1 MSSIY
6 RATPL
11 VLALAAALQLST
23 TACATSAPMAQTPT
37 EVAAQ
42 GTSLP
47 TMDQQFLGE
56 AGKFSAKSIELARLA
71 KGSAADS
78 ELRAFAGYL
87 ESQHIEINRGIESV
101 AGGVRAFGTPSTVPG
116 GQHGDAT
123 QGDNVAPSTPTAS
136 NDPDMARLVTLSGPA
151 FDRAWVQL
159 MIERHPEAILA
170 YRNAEQHGQSEVRA
184 IASRDLVVI
193 RRHLQQL
200 ETFDKRLPVIAGE

>member
-1 MSSIY
+1 MTSIY
-6 RATPL
+6 RTTPL

-23 TACATSAPMAQTPT
+23 TACATSAPMAQTET
-37 EVAAQ
+37 EAAAQ
-42 GTSLP
+42 STALP

-56 AGKFSAKSIELARLA
+56 AGKFSTKTIELARLA

-78 ELRAFAGYL
+78 ELRAFAGYM
-87 ESQHIEINRGIESV
+87 ESQHIEITRGIESV
-101 AGGVRAFGTPSTVPG
+101 AGGVRPFGAPSTVPG
-116 GQHGDAT
+116 GQHGNAT
-123 QGDNVAPSTPTAS
+123 QGDSIGPSTPTYS

-159 MIERHPEAILA
+159 MIDRHPEAILA
-170 YRNAEQHGQSEVRA
+170 YRNAEQYGQSEVRA
-184 IASRDLVVI
+184 LAGRDLVVI